1 MRIPTEREALA
12 HLRRSWANRPVMIQP
27 IETSTGKGVPD
38 LYVWCYRAGSMTSRL
53 GRGLETPE
61 PSGIGW
67 WLEQKRGTRTLSPAQ
82 RNWLRRA
89 EARGVPCG
97 VLRVWPGYQ
106 FSLEAVDWP
115 DDTRYDA
122 LDLYRVLTH
131 SLRG

>member
-12 HLRRSWANRPVMIQP
+12 HLRRSWANHPVMIQP

-38 LYVWCYRAGSMTSRL
+38 LYVWCYRADWP
-53 GRGLETPE
+53 GRWMESPE

-67 WLEQKRGTRTLSPAQ
+67 WLELKRGDRTISPAQ
-82 RNWLRRA
+82 RKWLRRA

-97 VLRVWPGYQ
+97 ILRVWPEYQ
-106 FSLEAVDWP
+106 LSLDAVDLL
-115 DDTRYDA
+115 DDTRYTA
-122 LDLYRVLTH
+122 IDLYRVLTR

>member
-12 HLRRSWANRPVMIQP
+12 HLRRSWANHPVMIQP

-38 LYVWCYRAGSMTSRL
+38 LYVWCHQTKAMAPLPERWR
-53 GRGLETPE
+53 ETPL

-67 WLEQKRGTRTLSPAQ
+67 WLEQKRGTQALSPAQ

-89 EARGVPCG
+89 EVRGIPCG

-122 LDLYRVLTH
+122 IDLYRVLTH